1 MVYIQYD
8 NLVQFYTMH
17 RGYYEVTSNLLRS
30 VSSGRKIFHKNHWYA
45 KYSAKETLVRKS
57 PAEAGPCGLLGN
69 FYFAYVYSFGITSIK
84 SGEQSLNDYLID
96 ATAYA

>member
-1 MVYIQYD
+1 MNVHD
-8 NLVQFYTMH
+8 AVTPKLL
-17 RGYYEVTSNLLRS
+17 RAYYEALRNWK
-30 VSSGRKIFHKNHWYA
+30 R
-45 KYSAKETLVRKS
+45 LVCKS
-57 PAEAGPCGLLGN
+57 PAEAGPCGLLVN